1 MVEACSFHT
10 RKAEAVNPQGAVV
23 KPSEPVS
30 SALVGDP
37 ASINKMETDHE
48 RQVTSIS
55 GLHIHIRAHL
65 LTHTYAPTHA
75 SMHTHMLHA
84 HKYAKRL
91 SDHMIIVSH
100 TRGKD

>member
-10 RKAEAVNPQGAVV
+10 RKAEAVSPQG
-23 KPSEPVS
+23 KLSLDQLNQCS
-30 SALVGDP
+30 GLVGDP

-55 GLHIHIRAHL
+55 GLHIYIRGHL

-75 SMHTHMLHA
+75 SMHTHTLHA
-84 HKYAKRL
+84 HKYARRL
-91 SDHMIIVSH
+91 IDHMN
-100 TRGKD
+100 G